1 MILLPAIQAPP
12 MSIPPASQSW
22 LKSSEL
28 VLVTLRI
35 IRAGILLNTEK
46 SNKIDRYNLTVYVN
60 IYHEENACIP
70 YIVEKAMQ
78 NMDEENLVLVG
89 PNGLILYRQ
98 VGTGT

>member
-1 MILLPAIQAPP
+1 

-28 VLVTLRI
+28 VLATLRI
-35 IRAGILLNTEK
+35 IRAGILLNAEK
-46 SNKIDRYNLTVYVN
+46 SNKIDRYKLTVYVN
-60 IYHEENACIP
+60 IYHEENASIP